1 MRSIILGVQYEM
13 ETDLSEETINIFIG
27 QHLGMN

>member
-13 ETDLSEETINIFIG
+13 ETDLSKETINIFIG
-27 QHLGMN
+27 LHLGMN